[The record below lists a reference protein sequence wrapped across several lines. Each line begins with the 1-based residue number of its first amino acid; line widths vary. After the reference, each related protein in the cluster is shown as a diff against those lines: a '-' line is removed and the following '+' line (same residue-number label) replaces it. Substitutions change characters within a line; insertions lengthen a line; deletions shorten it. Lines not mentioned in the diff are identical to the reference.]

1 MIRYGQFGRR
11 PAWTSVGAAALLAL
25 GAPAYAASLPE
36 GGPVTG
42 FPATGVEVALPAPP
56 DVECLAQAIYYEA
69 GGEVR
74 AGREAVAQV
83 VLNRL
88 HSPAY
93 PKTVCGVVFQ
103 GAARATGCQFT
114 FTCDGSRGRRPDA
127 RGWSDAQAI
136 ARDALAGRLV
146 SPVGGSTH
154 YHATWMRPG
163 WSRTMTPTLRIGG
176 HQFYV
181 SGAPA
186 HGSALIS
193 DAAAEPKP
201 QAVSFSVW
209 GLQVAT
215 IVPKAGGLTTIP
227 AP

>member
-1 MIRYGQFGRR
+1 M
-11 PAWTSVGAAALLAL
+11 ALLGT
-25 GAPAYAASLPE
+25 GAPAQGASLPE
-36 GGPVTG
+36 SGPV
-42 FPATGVEVALPAPP
+42 PAFDTAVPASP
-56 DVECLAQAIYYEA
+56 DVDCLAQAIYYEA

-103 GAARATGCQFT
+103 GAARPTGCQFT
-114 FTCDGSRGRRPDA
+114 FTCDGSRSRRPDA

-136 ARDALAGRLV
+136 AREALAGRLA
-146 SPVGGSTH
+146 SAVGGSTH
-154 YHATWMRPG
+154 YHATWMQPT
-163 WSRTMTPTLRIGG
+163 WSRAMTPTLRIGG

-181 SGAPA
+181 SGAGRA
-186 HGSALIS
+186 VAAVLA
-193 DAAAEPKP
+193 DAAVAGPRP
-201 QAVSFSVW
+201 QTATFSVW

-215 IVPKAGGLTTIP
+215 IIP
-227 AP
+227 RTNAPPSVQAP

>member
-1 MIRYGQFGRR
+1 M
-11 PAWTSVGAAALLAL
+11 TLLII
-25 GAPAYAASLPE
+25 GAPAYGASLTE
-36 GGPVTG
+36 GGPSAAFDNG
-42 FPATGVEVALPAPP
+42 PSASP
-56 DVECLAQAIYYEA
+56 DVDCLAQAIYYEA

-88 HSPAY
+88 HSEAY

-103 GAARATGCQFT
+103 GAARTTGCQFT

-127 RGWSDAQAI
+127 RGWSDAEEI

-146 SPVGGSTH
+146 SSVGGSTH
-154 YHATWMRPG
+154 YHATWMRPA
-163 WSRTMTPTLRIGG
+163 WSRAMTPTLRIGG

-181 SGAPA
+181 SGAAGRMSPA
-186 HGSALIS
+186 RPGPMVEAQR
-193 DAAAEPKP
+193 P
-201 QAVSFSVW
+201 QAATFSVW

-215 IVPKAGGLTTIP
+215 ILPRADGLASVQ